1 VCGGFV
7 VGAEE
12 EEVMMSPIESE
23 ERAGNSDRLPDKRP
37 ETANLHFLSLAVP

>member
-1 VCGGFV
+1 MV
-7 VGAEE
+7 AEE
-12 EEVMMSPIESE
+12 EAMMMMSPIVSE